1 MKNKKGVFELQFNW
15 IFVMAVGA
23 IILIFFSI
31 IVLNQRDIAEKSTSN
46 IISRN
51 LGGILTGSEVSRRTV
66 NIVGIPDVKIEFE
79 CNLYRIGNIPKRFGL
94 SSIFP
99 PKKLESNRLITITQ
113 DWNLPYR
120 VTNLL
125 YLSSPKIRY
134 IIVGDSDFA
143 KEIFKSIPNETN
155 KDIYGPSDDIPN
167 KGDNQVK
174 MIFVDGSALLPVSF
188 VNMPKGTVAAIKIN
202 NGDRDKGEIT
212 FFEAE
217 GVSFD
222 NKGTSYYIRMPTLL
236 GAVFAGNKE
245 LYECSMENS
254 FKKLNIVSQVYKSK
268 TNGLYSYYQSNND
281 DCSQH
286 HDDTYIME
294 IIQESED
301 FNTADAD
308 VIDTAAKNLEEQN
321 RQAEHLSCV
330 LVY

>member
-1 MKNKKGVFELQFNW
+1 MKNKKGIFELQFNW
-15 IFVMAVGA
+15 IFVLAVGA

-31 IVLNQRDIAEKSTSN
+31 IVLKQRDIAESSTST

-51 LGGILTGSEVSRRTV
+51 LEGILTGSEVSRRTV
-66 NIVGIPDVKIEFE
+66 NIVSIPDVKIEFE
-79 CNLYRIGNIPKRFGL
+79 CNLYRIGNVRKRFEP
-94 SSIFP
+94 SSVFP

-113 DWNLPYR
+113 DWNLPYH

-155 KDIYGPSDDIPN
+155 KDIYENSGSIVN
-167 KGDNQVK
+167 KGDNNVK
-174 MIFVDGSALLPVSF
+174 IVFVEPEVALLPSALAGMPRDTVSGLE
-188 VNMPKGTVAAIKIN
+188 VSGNQDM
-202 NGDRDKGEIT
+202 GDIT

-217 GVSFD
+217 EGVFV
-222 NKGTSYYIRMPTLL
+222 NKGTSYYIRLPTLL

-268 TNGLYSYYQSNND
+268 TNELFSYYQSNND
-281 DCSQH
+281 DCYLY
-286 HDDTYIME
+286 HDDTYIRE
-294 IIQESED
+294 IILESED
-301 FNTADAD
+301 FNTADAG